1 MDPIHRAIPL
11 SAAFPALA
19 PALDVADQG
28 MPLVTALRL
37 RRWDSLAQT
46 LALHACRRRDA
57 TLGELVQF
65 PLAWHERELAGG
77 WGAPARCRAI
87 GPRALR
93 SMARAGLLRWRDL
106 ADRTPAQIL
115 ECSGAG
121 LLLLSEIVAC
131 ALELSAAW
139 LTDPQARQAASAFG
153 FSPFA
158 SAPARRV
165 AEAPA

>member
-1 MDPIHRAIPL
+1 MDPSHRAIPL

-57 TLGELVQF
+57 TLGELTQF
-65 PLAWHERELAGG
+65 PLAWHERSLGGG
-77 WGAPARCRAI
+77 WGEPARCRAI

-93 SMARAGLLRWRDL
+93 CMARAGMSCWRDL
-106 ADRTPAQIL
+106 AERTPPQVL

-121 LLLLSEIVAC
+121 LLLLCEIVAC

-139 LTDPQARQAASAFG
+139 LTDPQARQAANAFG
-153 FSPFA
+153 YSPF
-158 SAPARRV
+158 SAPAVRIA